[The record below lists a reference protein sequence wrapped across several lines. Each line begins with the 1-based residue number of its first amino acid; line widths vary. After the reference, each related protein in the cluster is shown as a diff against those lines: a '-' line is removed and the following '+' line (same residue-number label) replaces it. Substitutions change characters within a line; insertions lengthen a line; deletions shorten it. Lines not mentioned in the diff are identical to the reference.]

1 MARPKRLD
9 YPGAWHHVMNRGG
22 RHAPADV
29 SPTPARPIF
38 QLEADCYR
46 FLEALGDTALR
57 FDLEVHAYSLMP
69 NHFHLLVRSP
79 HATLSRAMRHLGA
92 TYTQAIN
99 ATYGWDG
106 ALFRGRFRSRLV
118 TDDTYLRQLFAYLH
132 LNPVA
137 AHLVKRPDEQP
148 SWTSHR
154 AHLGLE
160 APPPWLR
167 RDEVTRLFGSPRQL
181 DEFIRAVHLDGQ
193 DGQRETPWPDD
204 FRASVDLFAPRRRS
218 TSTPD
223 LAPLDAQLPSAPQPD
238 LEALLERVAQATA
251 TPLPDLKSTHRGRG
265 ANRPRRFAA
274 TVLGRLPTVQA
285 RDISRL
291 LDMPV
296 QQVRMLRWRG
306 TSPADAPVFATWD
319 EELTRLDNP
328 RRESRVTTAK
338 RARPDLA

>member
-29 SPTPARPIF
+29 SPPPARPIF
-38 QLEADCYR
+38 QLEVDCYR
-46 FLEALGDTALR
+46 FLEAVGDTAQR

-160 APPPWLR
+160 AAPPWLR
-167 RDEVTRLFGSPRQL
+167 LDEVTRLFGSPRQL
-181 DEFIRAVHLDGQ
+181 DDFIRSIH
-193 DGQRETPWPDD
+193 QRETPWPED

-218 TSTPD
+218 ASPDAPPEVHLASAPRPD
-223 LAPLDAQLPSAPQPD
+223 LD
-238 LEALLERVAQATA
+238 ALLERVAQATA

-285 RDISRL
+285 KDISQL

-306 TSPADAPVFATWD
+306 TSPADAAVFATWD
-319 EELTRLDNP
+319 DELSRLDNP
-328 RRESRVTTAK
+328 RRDARATTSK
-338 RARPDLA
+338 RARPEGA